1 MNMKTSTLLMLLVI
15 GLSLMAAAHPSA
27 MAETNKI
34 MIGFDMAH
42 GENPKY
48 VTNITKELDY
58 AQIVLINQS
67 FDQVDLSK
75 FDIIVLGQP
84 TTYLTPEELDALA
97 NWLATG
103 HKVLWI
109 AGDSDYGSGNV
120 TQAAVNTVAEYVG
133 SHLRVDEGAIY
144 DNEHNAQRFYRVL
157 AQVYPDKPAAPVAEG
172 ITNPILAHGP
182 DSVVYVYDNGT
193 VDLLACPTAPQN
205 VIRIA
210 RFYPTA
216 YLADNNPPPPLA
228 IDEILAAGVAP
239 GSDAT
244 AETVTGCTNANYT
257 FIAAEIIPEGN
268 QKASMVIVSGES
280 PYGDYEPTFA
290 PSYYGVT
297 LDGPKFIY
305 NIFKWAY
312 NYIESYQPPQVVTQ
326 TVTKTQT
333 VTEMKTVT
341 QTVTVT
347 GQPVTVTSTVSS
359 VKTTTKTQT
368 VTTTSV
374 TTTTSISKSVST
386 TTVEKSN
393 TGAVIGA
400 SIIVFIAI
408 VAAAYILKK

>member
-1 MNMKTSTLLMLLVI
+1 MNVKTYTLFALILI
-15 GLSLMAAAHPSA
+15 GLSLMVVAQPSSAA
-27 MAETNKI
+27 TINKI
-34 MIGFDMAH
+34 VIGFDLAH
-42 GENPKY
+42 GENSKY

-58 AQIVLINQS
+58 AKIILINQS
-67 FDQVDLSK
+67 LSQVNLSK

-84 TTYLTPEELDALA
+84 TTYLSPDELNALA

-103 HKVLWI
+103 HKVLWL

-120 TQAAVNTVAEYVG
+120 TQAAVNTVAEFVG

-144 DNEHNAQRFYRVL
+144 DNKHDAQKFYRVL
-157 AQVYPDKPAAPVAEG
+157 AQVYPDKPAAPVAKG
-172 ITNPILAHGP
+172 ITHPILAHGP
-182 DSVVYVYDNGT
+182 DSVVYMYDNGS
-193 VDLLACPTAPQN
+193 VDLLACPTVPPN

-216 YLADNNPPPPLA
+216 YIADNNPPPPLA
-228 IDEILAAGVAP
+228 ISKILSAGVAP
-239 GSDAT
+239 GTDAT
-244 AETVTGCTNANYT
+244 AEAVTGCLNANYT
-257 FIAAEIIPEGN
+257 FIAAEILPEGN
-268 QKASMVIVSGES
+268 GKASMVIVSGES

-305 NIFKWAY
+305 NVFKWAY
-312 NYIESYQPPQVVTQ
+312 NYIESYQPPQVVTH
-326 TVTKTQT
+326 TVTKTIT
-333 VTEMKTVT
+333 K
-341 QTVTVT
+341 TVTVT
-347 GQPVTVTSTVSS
+347 GQSTTVTISS
-359 VKTTTKTQT
+359 VKTTTSTQT

-374 TTTTSISKSVST
+374 TTSVSKSVST
-386 TTVEKSN
+386 VTMEKSN